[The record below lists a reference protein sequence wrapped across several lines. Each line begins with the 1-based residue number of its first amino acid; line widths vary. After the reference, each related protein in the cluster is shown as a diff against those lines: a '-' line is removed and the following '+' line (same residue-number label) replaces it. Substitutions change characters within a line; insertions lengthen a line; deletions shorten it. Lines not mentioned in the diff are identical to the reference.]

1 MNFFSKNQIANFCI
15 FLYFVSIVLLYI
27 IGNNIFAAL
36 PFLLIL
42 ILLFVSFSK
51 LNMFFIYT
59 YFFFSILILF
69 NHFFWDMKFY
79 PQWYFFTCSI
89 IIGYFMNKVKLEA
102 KFSILI
108 FMMSF
113 FYFAYN
119 IFNGRNLNTDVF
131 EYNSRNFISIILITL
146 SMYVYFSEIKS
157 KTIKNII
164 FILSFIICC
173 LSFGRTGIFVSLL
186 ILFVYQFEVKN
197 FKVTILMTV
206 LILFITLYYWTD
218 IGDLL
223 KYSVDRFENNGL
235 VDSHRS
241 AVLGCYYN
249 QFEFGNIFLGLNAY
263 GNSFCGALAT
273 GSYSPH
279 NSLIYLT
286 TNSGVISLVI
296 FVPVFL
302 GMIKKET
309 RLVSLLISIFVIRS
323 LTDNML
329 FYTFLDVIYWC
340 FYFKIYDNYIR
351 LKR

>member
-1 MNFFSKNQIANFCI
+1 MSFFNKNLISNICI
-15 FLYFVSIVLLYI
+15 LLYFVSVVLLYI
-27 IGNNIFAAL
+27 IGNTIFAAL
-36 PFLLIL
+36 PFLLII
-42 ILLFVSFSK
+42 ILLSISFYK
-51 LNMFFIYT
+51 INMFFIYT
-59 YFFFSILILF
+59 YLFFSILILF

-89 IIGYFMNKVKLEA
+89 IVGYFMNKVKLEA
-102 KFSILI
+102 KYSLLI

-119 IFNGRNLNTDVF
+119 IFNGKNLNADVF

-146 SMYVYFSEIKS
+146 SMYVYFSDIKS
-157 KTIKNII
+157 KAIKNII

-173 LSFGRTGIFVSLL
+173 LSFGRTGIFVSLF

-197 FKVTILMTV
+197 FKVTILMAV
-206 LILFITLYYWTD
+206 LMLFIISLYWND
-218 IGDLL
+218 VGDLL
-223 KYSVDRFENNGL
+223 KYSLDRFENNGL
-235 VDSHRS
+235 VDSHRG
-241 AVLGCYYN
+241 AVLECYYN
-249 QFEFGNIFLGLNAY
+249 KFDFGNLFLGLNAS
-263 GNSFCGALAT
+263 GNSFCGTLAN

-286 TNSGVISLVI
+286 TNSGIISLVI
-296 FVPVFL
+296 FVPIVL
-302 GMIKKET
+302 GVIKKET
-309 RLVSLLISIFVIRS
+309 RVVSLLISLFVIRS

-340 FYFKIYDNYIR
+340 FYFKIYDDNIR